1 MTIVCGICRAERV
14 SWTAGEKLVCG
25 VMNDWDEDG
34 FILAA
39 ERMLARDAETCF
51 GPWECEV
58 RGDGARCGPRE
69 CEASLLNLSFCR
81 PMGCLLGWGKYL
93 VGREGAGSFL

>member
-1 MTIVCGICRAERV
+1 MCGTYRAERV

-39 ERMLARDAETCF
+39 ERMPMRDAET
-51 GPWECEV
+51 
-58 RGDGARCGPRE
+58 
-69 CEASLLNLSFCR
+69 
-81 PMGCLLGWGKYL
+81 
-93 VGREGAGSFL
+93 

>member
-58 RGDGARCGPRE
+58 RGDGARCGPIGCDVFFVTRIITLSHE
-69 CEASLLNLSFCR
+69 FFLELLF
-81 PMGCLLGWGKYL
+81 
-93 VGREGAGSFL
+93 